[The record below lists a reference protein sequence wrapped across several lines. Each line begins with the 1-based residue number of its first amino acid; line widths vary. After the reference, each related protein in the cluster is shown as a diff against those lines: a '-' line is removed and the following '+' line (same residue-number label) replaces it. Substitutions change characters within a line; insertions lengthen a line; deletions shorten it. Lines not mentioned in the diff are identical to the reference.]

1 MRNYEIIFIV
11 RPDATEEDVEKL
23 ISQMEGVVTGTGGKV
38 EKIEKMGRR
47 RLAYRV
53 AKQREGIYVLFRL
66 QGSGDTVKEF
76 ERRLKVID
84 TVIKFMTVRIDEDL
98 ERAEKF
104 KALRSKQESKKR
116 RSKPASAPAPAPQP
130 AAEAPPA

>member
-23 ISQMEGVVTGTGGKV
+23 VSQMEGVVTGTGGKV